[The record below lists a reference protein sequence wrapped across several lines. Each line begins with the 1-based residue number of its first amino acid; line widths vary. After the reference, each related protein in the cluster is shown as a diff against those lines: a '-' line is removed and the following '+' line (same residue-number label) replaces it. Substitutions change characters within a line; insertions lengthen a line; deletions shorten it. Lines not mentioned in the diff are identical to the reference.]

1 MALGLQSRPIG
12 EQRELPLPAAAGASK
27 LPPPIDSLHESDP
40 LWARALQ
47 ITAGFLM
54 ASLCSSRTYTLITK
68 AKYAISK
75 KAMRITDE
83 KKLEIIWSKHFFR

>member
-47 ITAGFLM
+47 MTAGFLM
-54 ASLCSSRTYTLITK
+54 ASLFFKDIYFNNQ
-68 AKYAISK
+68 SK
-75 KAMRITDE
+75 VCY
-83 KKLEIIWSKHFFR
+83 F